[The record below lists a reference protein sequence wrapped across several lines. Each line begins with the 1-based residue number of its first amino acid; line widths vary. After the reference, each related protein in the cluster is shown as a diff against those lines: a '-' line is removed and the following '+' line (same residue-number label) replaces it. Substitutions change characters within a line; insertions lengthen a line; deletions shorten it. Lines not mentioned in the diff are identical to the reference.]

1 MGGST
6 EGRKVSPH
14 HFGRLRFVLSLFIA
28 LILIMM
34 MRPLQ
39 ADAHTKG
46 VSLSRYGLVDVSWT
60 ANIVYGNF
68 TNYEEG
74 VNPVKLGDRQFEG
87 LSVTSFDLAF
97 SQDCFILYANFPC
110 KWALFTA
117 FGQDGAGI
125 EEAFILFHK
134 LPYNVQAKTGI
145 FRVNFMKINQ
155 YHDHEWAF
163 ADPPLIS
170 TFFLGVDGVH
180 NVGMELNWQPPTPVF
195 VELSASLVR
204 GPVGNFDRTFPGKWD
219 TVSGGLGA
227 DEFILFSR
235 ATTFFDLTLNSNLEL
250 GASFASGHNK
260 SNTMDFSDPAFNPLG
275 IDAGLGDRTYL
286 YGGDFTYQWKPAPY
300 SPYVRWTTEYLA
312 GKRQNPVVL
321 SLDRSLRGP
330 GVDLE
335 SQVRKRIMDSD
346 TVGGIYSELA
356 YRFSYYWE
364 VDGRYD
370 YVGIPRGNEDRQARY
385 TASLRY
391 YINPVSRISL
401 QYSHTDQSGGDKDYD
416 VYYVQFNI
424 GGGTVTPGLGK
435 FYNLF

>member
-1 MGGST
+1 MSQLH
-6 EGRKVSPH
+6 GREREFH
-14 HFGRLRFVLSLFIA
+14 YLSFWNSFLLV
-28 LILIMM
+28 LILGISIF
-34 MRPLQ
+34 RAPS
-39 ADAHTKG
+39 AEAHTKG

-60 ANIVYGNF
+60 ANIVYGSFN
-68 TNYEEG
+68 NYEEG

-117 FGQDGAGI
+117 FEQDGAAI

-134 LPYNVQAKTGI
+134 LPYYLQAKTGI

-180 NVGMELNWQPPTPVF
+180 NVGVELNWQPPTPIF
-195 VELSASLVR
+195 TELSASLVR

-219 TVSGGLGA
+219 KVAGENSA
-227 DEFILFSR
+227 NEFILFSR

-260 SNTMDFSDPAFNPLG
+260 SNTMDFADPALNPLA
-275 IDAGLGDRTYL
+275 IDAGLEDRTIL
-286 YGGDFTYQWKPAPY
+286 YGADFTYQWKPEPY
-300 SPYVRWTTEYLA
+300 SPYFRWTTEYLA
-312 GKRQNPVVL
+312 GKRDNPVVL
-321 SLDRSLRGP
+321 TLDRSVRAP

-335 SQVRKRIMDSD
+335 SQVRRTIMDSD
-346 TVGGIYSELA
+346 TVGGMYTELV
-356 YRFSYYWE
+356 YRMTYYWE
-364 VDGRYD
+364 VDGRFD

-391 YINPVSRISL
+391 YINPVSRISF
-401 QYSHTDQSGGDKDYD
+401 QASHTDQSGADQDYD
-416 VYYVQFNI
+416 TFYVQFNI

>member
-1 MGGST
+1 MS
-6 EGRKVSPH
+6 R
-14 HFGRLRFVLSLFIA
+14 FLRREKNCRDISFWSILL
-28 LILIMM
+28 LIFMLGIVVWSV
-34 MRPLQ
+34 PS
-39 ADAHTKG
+39 AEAHTKG

-60 ANIVYGNF
+60 ANIVYGKF
-68 TNYEEG
+68 YNYDQG
-74 VNPVKLGDRQFEG
+74 VNPVKLGERQFEG

-97 SQDCFILYANFPC
+97 SQDCFILYANLPC

-117 FGQDGAGI
+117 FGQDSAGI

-134 LPYNVQAKTGI
+134 LPYYLQAKTGI

-180 NVGMELNWQPPTPVF
+180 NVGFELNWQPPTPIF
-195 VELSASLVR
+195 LELSASLVR

-219 TVSGGLGA
+219 EVSGTLSA
-227 DEFILFSR
+227 NEFILFNR
-235 ATTFFDLTLNSNLEL
+235 ATTFFDLTVNTNLEL
-250 GASFASGHNK
+250 GASFATGRNK
-260 SNTMDFSDPAFNPLG
+260 SNTMDFSDPVFNPLG
-275 IDAGLGDRTYL
+275 IDAGLGDRTIL
-286 YGGDFTYQWKPAPY
+286 YGADFTYQWKPAPY

-312 GKRQNPVVL
+312 GKRKNPVVL
-321 SLDRSLRGP
+321 ALDRSVRAP

-335 SQVRKRIMDSD
+335 SQVRKSIMETD
-346 TVGGIYSELA
+346 TVGGMYSELA

-364 VDGRYD
+364 VDGRFD
-370 YVGIPRGNEDRQARY
+370 YVGLPKGNEDRQARY
-385 TASLRY
+385 TGSLRY

-416 VYYVQFNI
+416 VFYVQFNI

>member
-1 MGGST
+1 MSQFPKRENLSGHLSFWKIFLLVLMLGGI
-6 EGRKVSPH
+6 V
-14 HFGRLRFVLSLFIA
+14 LRAPSA
-28 LILIMM
+28 E
-34 MRPLQ
+34 
-39 ADAHTKG
+39 AHTKG

-60 ANIVYGNF
+60 ANIVYGVF

-74 VNPVKLGDRQFEG
+74 VNPIKLGDRQFEG

-117 FGQDGAGI
+117 FEQEGAAI

-134 LPYNVQAKTGI
+134 LPFYLQAKTGI
-145 FRVNFMKINQ
+145 FRVNFMKLNQ

-170 TFFLGVDGVH
+170 TFFFGVDGVH
-180 NVGMELNWQPPTPVF
+180 NVGLEFNWQPPTPIF
-195 VELSASLVR
+195 LELSASLMR
-204 GPVGNFDRTFPGKWD
+204 GPVGNFDRTFPGEWD
-219 TVSGGLGA
+219 EVAGDLSA
-227 DEFILFSR
+227 NEFVFFSR
-235 ATTFFDLTLNSNLEL
+235 ATTFFDLTLHSNLEF
-250 GASFASGHNK
+250 GASFATGKNK
-260 SNTMDFSDPAFNPLG
+260 SNTMDFTDPGFNPLG
-275 IDAGLGDRTYL
+275 IDAGLDDRTIL
-286 YGGDFTYQWKPAPY
+286 YGVDFTYQWKPAPY

-312 GKRQNPVVL
+312 GKRENPVVL
-321 SLDRSLRGP
+321 ELNRSVRAP

-335 SQVRKRIMDSD
+335 SQVVRTIMDDD
-346 TVGGIYSELA
+346 TIGGMYTELA

-364 VDGRYD
+364 VDGRFD
-370 YVGIPRGNEDRQARY
+370 YVGIPRGHEDRQARY

-391 YINPVSRISL
+391 YINPVSRISF
-401 QYSHTDQSGGDKDYD
+401 QYNYTDQSGADEDYD
-416 VYYVQFNI
+416 VFYVQFNI